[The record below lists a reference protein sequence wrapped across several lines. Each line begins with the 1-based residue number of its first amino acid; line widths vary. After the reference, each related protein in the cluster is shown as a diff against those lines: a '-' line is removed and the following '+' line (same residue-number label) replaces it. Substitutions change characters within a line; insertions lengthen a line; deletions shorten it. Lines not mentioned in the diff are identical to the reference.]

1 MCRKNHL
8 RGCCLICFGL
18 GLILGHCLESRL
30 LCWCGGLCLMALGC
44 CVTRH
49 R

>member
-1 MCRKNHL
+1 MRMVWGFL
-8 RGCCLICFGL
+8 SGLVFGL
-18 GLILGHCLESRL
+18 GLILGHCLESWL
-30 LCWCGGLCLMALGC
+30 LCCCGGLCLMALGC